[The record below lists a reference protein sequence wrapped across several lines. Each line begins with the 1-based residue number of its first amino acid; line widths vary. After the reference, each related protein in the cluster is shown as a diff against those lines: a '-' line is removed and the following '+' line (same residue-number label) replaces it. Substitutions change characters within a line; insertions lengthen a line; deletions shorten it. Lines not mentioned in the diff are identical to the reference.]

1 MTIIDFIA
9 TWPIIWKI
17 IGGIILAVWAFEI
30 FLLPFKCNVFF
41 ARFKKLCEHVERIVN
56 LSGATAGNTE
66 GIKEI
71 SLLFRLMATAKKKDN
86 SSTEEANN
94 D

>member
-1 MTIIDFIA
+1 MTIIDFVA
-9 TWPIIWKI
+9 TWPIFWKI

-41 ARFKKLCEHVERIVN
+41 ARFKKLCEHIERIAN
-56 LSGATAGNTE
+56 LSSATAANAE

-71 SLLFRLMATAKKKDN
+71 SLLFRLMATAKKKDSKEEYN
-86 SSTEEANN
+86 TENK
-94 D
+94 

>member
-17 IGGIILAVWAFEI
+17 IGGIILAVWTFEM
-30 FLLPFKCNVFF
+30 FLLPFKGNVFF
-41 ARFKKLCEHVERIVN
+41 ARFKNLCENIERIAN
-56 LSGATAGNTE
+56 LSGATATNTD

-71 SLLFRLMATAKKKDN
+71 SLLFRLMATAKKKDGKE
-86 SSTEEANN
+86 SGNN
-94 D
+94 DC

>member
-1 MTIIDFIA
+1 MTIIDFVA

-17 IGGIILAVWAFEI
+17 ISGIILAVWAFEM

-41 ARFKKLCEHVERIVN
+41 ARFKKLYEHVERIAN
-56 LSGATAGNTE
+56 LSGATAANTE

-71 SLLFRLMATAKKKDN
+71 SLLFRLMATAKKKDGKE
-86 SSTEEANN
+86 SGNN